1 MAAGDCT
8 KQWGMVWVIVV
19 LSIAVHVIDGASIY
33 LGKPAP
39 GVYSSPILLVVA
51 LALLITTQRDRRNA
65 KDAPA
70 SATGRRHSSE
80 TLTIEN

>member
-1 MAAGDCT
+1 MATGDRT
-8 KQWGMVWVIVV
+8 KQWGMVWVFVV

-39 GVYSSPILLVVA
+39 GVYSSPILPVVA
-51 LALLITTQRDRRNA
+51 LVLLITAQRARRNA
-65 KDAPA
+65 KDPPA
-70 SATGRRHSSE
+70 SATGRRHNSE

>member
-1 MAAGDCT
+1 MAAGDRT
-8 KQWGMVWVIVV
+8 KQWGMVWVFVV

-51 LALLITTQRDRRNA
+51 LALMITTQRARRNA
-65 KDAPA
+65 KRR
-70 SATGRRHSSE
+70 TGIHDG
-80 TLTIEN
+80 TQAQFGNAYD